1 MDFKCTCLN
10 SGTNSFTG
18 HCDRCGMSKPS
29 NGTIVVFDTTL
40 PPQTVQEF
48 IKEHASKQ
56 TVEEVVNNVK
66 LGLKF
71 SIEDLPRYNNY
82 SLHDNPCMV
91 KNKDGKY
98 IKLEDVLSL
107 FSSEKE

>member
-29 NGTIVVFDTTL
+29 NVTIVTFNTTL

-56 TVEEVVNNVK
+56 TVEEVVNNAK

-71 SIEDLPRYNNY
+71 SIEDLPRYTCY
-82 SLHDNPCMV
+82 VDCQCDCMEEDV
-91 KNKDGKY
+91 DGKY
-98 IKLEDVLSL
+98 VKLEDVLTL
-107 FSSEKE
+107 FLREKE